1 MLGAGRGGHDGD
13 FYQDLQ
19 PLPRRARR
27 RWLSPRERRRRTV
40 ERIVCCALLV
50 VLWNLVKPPTP
61 VVTVTIDGFRP
72 IAAER
77 AYDQAIAD
85 AARIHDLDPALIHAV
100 IKAESAFHPFVVSRA
115 GAQGLMQLM
124 PALCDEMGVADP
136 FDPVQNIL
144 AGSQY
149 LKAMIDRHDGDLDLA
164 IASYNAG
171 PGAVAR
177 YGSIPPYRE
186 TIRYVE
192 KVKQF
197 LAGSREIDGSN

>member
-27 RWLSPRERRRRTV
+27 RWLSPRERRRRNV
-40 ERIVCCALLV
+40 ERVLCCVLLI

-72 IAAER
+72 IEAER
-77 AYDQAIAD
+77 AYDHVIAD
-85 AARIHDLDPALIHAV
+85 AARLHDLDPKLIRAV
-100 IKAESAFHPFVVSRA
+100 IRAESAFHPFVVSRA

-124 PALCDEMGVADP
+124 PALCADMGVADP

-144 AGSQY
+144 AGSRY
-149 LKAMIDRHDGDLDLA
+149 LKQLLDSHDGDLDLA

-186 TIRYVE
+186 TIAYVE

-197 LAGSREIDGSN
+197 LAVSRESNGNN